1 MRESFTPVVLRPKP
15 GDVAHGLIRVFDH
28 ETGMVLYDEEVHDDS
43 SFRKEAILWLMLH
56 LSKILLHQWNQLAVG
71 MTGEIS
77 R

>member
-1 MRESFTPVVLRPKP
+1 MLRPKP

-43 SFRKEAILWLMLH
+43 SFRKEAILWLH
-56 LSKILLHQWNQLAVG
+56 SSKILLQQWNQLALG

-77 R
+77 G